1 MAPARRRRRLPTL
14 IDRGLGLLEVVLP
27 LGPADSTI
35 STLPEGQR
43 DPGGFWFPAGYDQ
56 PGDIFTPQQR
66 KLQAKQRQVQGRRL
80 RARRRQPVI
89 VSGSEGT
96 AAADTSPS
104 RPHAPPAGRTAAA
117 AGPDSGTESALVD
130 RSLPLPSPLPEA
142 DPRAFPSGS
151 RQSREFPVPHIR
163 PPLPDSSRVR
173 DSAPPGVVDSPKG
186 SD

>member
-1 MAPARRRRRLPTL
+1 MAPARRQLRLPAL
-14 IDRGLGLLEVVLP
+14 IDRGLGLLEVILP

-43 DPGGFWFPAGYDQ
+43 DTVGFWFPVGYDH

-66 KLQAKQRQVQGRRL
+66 KLQAKQRQVQGQRVRSRRC
-80 RARRRQPVI
+80 QPVI

-104 RPHAPPAGRTAAA
+104 RPHAPPAGRQAAA
-117 AGPDSGTESALVD
+117 AGPDSGTEEALAD
-130 RSLPLPSPLPEA
+130 RSVALPSPSPEA
-142 DPRAFPSGS
+142 GPGDLPAAS
-151 RQSREFPVPHIR
+151 RKSREFPVSDIR
-163 PPLPDSSRVR
+163 PPLPDTSRVR
-173 DSAPPGVVDSPKG
+173 APAPRGIVDSPRG